1 MTVTVSDLGSGVD
14 TAAWML
20 SDTVFASQDAITG
33 SWTDLSLT
41 DGSGSFSIQPG
52 QKGYAYLRVTDRAGN
67 ITVLNSDGVVV
78 YTDAQADTR
87 QITYVKRSGQDV
99 SFHVALNGNTVTG
112 VQLAD
117 GTPLA
122 GFTAA
127 EDGTVTLPAATLQA
141 LAAGDYTLYVTYA
154 PLGVAYNARYEPSEA
169 PAMTSVA
176 LSVLK
181 AEGSVAILVDVS
193 RDYNGQPVE
202 TPAITSLGTGALTVE
217 YRAQG
222 GEFTTQAPKAVGSYT
237 VRVTA
242 AADDDYASASAQRNF
257 RITAKSVTIDGVTV
271 EPSKTYDGTTD
282 ATIVTGG
289 IDGKVRLWDAHTGE
303 QIGDPVTLRAAVF
316 NVGFEPGNQEVVS
329 ASPETV
335 QVLEARPRSTLAVE
349 TAGSRWSELTST
361 WWTSLLTAGSMRSR
375 NGFGNRPM
383 NTMRNSSGA
392 MTRPSVKR
400 MSLNDLLASS
410 GSPWK
415 TRW

>member
-127 EDGTVTLPAATLQA
+127 EDGTVTLPAATLQG
-141 LAAGDYTLYVTYA
+141 AGRRGLH
-154 PLGVAYNARYEPSEA
+154 
-169 PAMTSVA
+169 
-176 LSVLK
+176 
-181 AEGSVAILVDVS
+181 
-193 RDYNGQPVE
+193 PVRHLRPPWAWPT
-202 TPAITSLGTGALTVE
+202 TPA
-217 YRAQG
+217 
-222 GEFTTQAPKAVGSYT
+222 
-237 VRVTA
+237 
-242 AADDDYASASAQRNF
+242 
-257 RITAKSVTIDGVTV
+257 
-271 EPSKTYDGTTD
+271 
-282 ATIVTGG
+282 
-289 IDGKVRLWDAHTGE
+289 
-303 QIGDPVTLRAAVF
+303 
-316 NVGFEPGNQEVVS
+316 
-329 ASPETV
+329 
-335 QVLEARPRSTLAVE
+335 
-349 TAGSRWSELTST
+349 
-361 WWTSLLTAGSMRSR
+361 
-375 NGFGNRPM
+375 
-383 NTMRNSSGA
+383 
-392 MTRPSVKR
+392 TRPAR
-400 MSLNDLLASS
+400 HR
-410 GSPWK
+410 P
-415 TRW
+415 